1 MTRGLGELDVLRSL
15 IPDLLVPVFALVTQL
30 GDLWVYFVVLSVL
43 YWLGPRTPRWRDGV
57 DREKM
62 AYVIA
67 LTLGAL
73 SLTLALKGLFALP
86 RPPSP
91 DIVPGSQ
98 FVPQAYHAAYEWLAV
113 SDGYGFPSGHAL
125 GSTVVW
131 GGLALTLAV
140 STLRRRLA
148 TATGIVALISLSRLV
163 LGVHYLVDILAGVA
177 LGVTYLLI
185 ERRITGEDPRLA
197 FWVAAGIAAVAFV
210 TTGFGF
216 EGAAAL
222 GATLGGVFTWQ
233 AVSPRLDRTPTR
245 REAYTTAVLG
255 LPVLGLLLAL
265 VTTVSDVLVASLLGN
280 AVVIAGLLALPIVS
294 NRK

>member
-1 MTRGLGELDVLRSL
+1 MTRGFGELDFLRAL
-15 IPDLLVPVFALVTQL
+15 IPEVLIPLFALVTQL
-30 GDLWVYFVVLSVL
+30 GDLWFYFVVLSVL
-43 YWLGPRTPRWRDGV
+43 YWLGPRTPLWRDGV

-86 RPPSP
+86 RPPAP
-91 DIVPGSQ
+91 DVVPGSQ
-98 FVPQAYHAAYEWLAV
+98 FIPQTYHAAYEWLAV

-131 GGLALTLAV
+131 GGLALTLTV
-140 STLRRRLA
+140 STFRRRLA
-148 TATGIVALISLSRLV
+148 TAAGIVALISLSRLI
-163 LGVHYLVDILAGVA
+163 LGVHYLVDILAGIT
-177 LGVTYLLI
+177 LGAAYLLI

-197 FWVAAGIAAVAFV
+197 FWIAAGFAAIAFV
-210 TTGFGF
+210 TTGFGV

-222 GATLGGVFTWQ
+222 GATVGGVFTWQ

-245 REAYTTAVLG
+245 REAYITAVIG

-265 VTTVSDVLVASLLGN
+265 TTTVSEILVASLLGN
-280 AVVIAGLLALPIVS
+280 AAVIAGLLALPLVS
-294 NRK
+294 NRQ

>member
-1 MTRGLGELDVLRSL
+1 MTRGFGELDFLRDLVPDVL
-15 IPDLLVPVFALVTQL
+15 IPLFAVVTQL
-30 GDLWVYFVVLSVL
+30 GDLWFYFVVLSVL
-43 YWLGPRTPRWRDGV
+43 YWLGPRTPLWRDGV
-57 DREKM
+57 KRDKI

-86 RPPSP
+86 RPPAP

-98 FVPQAYHAAYEWLAV
+98 FIPEAYHAAYDWLAV

-131 GGLALTLAV
+131 GGLALTLGV
-140 STLRRRLA
+140 STFRRRVT
-148 TATGIVALISLSRLV
+148 TAAGIVALISLSRLV
-163 LGVHYLVDILAGVA
+163 LGVHYLVDIFAGVA

-185 ERRITGEDPRLA
+185 ERRITDEDPRLA
-197 FWVAAGIAAVAFV
+197 FWIAAGIAAVAFV
-210 TTGFGF
+210 TTGFSM
-216 EGAAAL
+216 EGAATL

-233 AVSPRLDRTPTR
+233 AVSPRLDRTPTK
-245 REAYTTAVLG
+245 REAYTTVALG

-265 VTTVSDVLVASLLGN
+265 VTSVSGILVASLLGN
-280 AVVIAGLLALPIVS
+280 AAVIAGLLALPLMS
-294 NRK
+294 NRH